1 MPKIYFIF
9 ALLIGLTAGLS
20 NVTAQSTTDASD
32 DSVKR
37 PILNAVKE
45 VREDRAEFKA
55 NTVKPIREEIKND
68 IKTTNQEIKTE
79 RKTFIGNA
87 TTTLRTVSKED
98 RPEAIAALKAQR
110 EQLQQDIKEKRE
122 QLKQE
127 MEEKRES
134 LKEQRQAFQEE
145 ARKKIAQSAGERISR
160 TLDNLEAAVNRI
172 IDINGRIETRIN
184 KLKEA
189 GENTSEAEASLL
201 NAEEKAGAALT
212 AIEMARAAIAESDSA
227 TSTDVLSFKAIL
239 KTTQDVAKAAREA
252 TSHTIGLVKGLGP
265 KTATT
270 TPENN

>member
-45 VREDRAEFKA
+45 VREDRA
-55 NTVKPIREEIKND
+55 
-68 IKTTNQEIKTE
+68 
-79 RKTFIGNA
+79 
-87 TTTLRTVSKED
+87 
-98 RPEAIAALKAQR
+98 EAIAALKAQR

-145 ARKKIAQSAGERISR
+145 ARKKIAQSAGERIRR

-212 AIEMARAAIAESDSA
+212 AIEMARAAIARSEEH
-227 TSTDVLSFKAIL
+227 TS
-239 KTTQDVAKAAREA
+239 
-252 TSHTIGLVKGLGP
+252 
-265 KTATT
+265 
-270 TPENN
+270 